1 MKRLAIVLACAL
13 TLTAFAGCGEAAA
26 PVDSF
31 VTPYPDDMPGYDSKV
46 IMAAGT
52 FVQGASIEF
61 SADGPLRAPYNVY
74 LQGGLTFEHA
84 VIGIMGAAQAIED
97 LGK

>member
-1 MKRLAIVLACAL
+1 
-13 TLTAFAGCGEAAA
+13 
-26 PVDSF
+26 
-31 VTPYPDDMPGYDSKV
+31 MPGYADKI

-74 LQGGLTFEHA
+74 LQGGLTFESA
-84 VIGIMGAAQAIED
+84 SWGILGAAQAVLD
-97 LGK
+97 VDSKK

>member
-1 MKRLAIVLACAL
+1 MLGSAEKLI
-13 TLTAFAGCGEAAA
+13 AFCEGIQKYS

-31 VTPYPDDMPGYDSKV
+31 ATPEPWDMPGYADQV

-97 LGK
+97 LQG